1 MHKNK
6 GRKWIRI
13 IKKQECKR
21 SRDTDTFNKVKK
33 TQELFLIFYNPKVF
47 LFSKNSRYCFY
58 LIEKQTSILIIKGTT
73 N

>member
-33 TQELFLIFYNPKVF
+33 NRNFFNFFTTKK
-47 LFSKNSRYCFY
+47 SFY
-58 LIEKQTSILIIKGTT
+58 LVKNHGIVFI
-73 N
+73 